1 MHLCGGE
8 QQSCGSRN
16 GGASLTLF
24 RTESSADIETTEKN
38 NA

>member
-1 MHLCGGE
+1 MHFCGGE

-16 GGASLTLF
+16 IAAALRLF
-24 RTESSADIETTEKN
+24 RAESSADIEKTENN